1 MVYVN
6 KVVDVTPKKAE
17 TKVEKQ
23 EAPASTT
30 EAKPKRGKKSES

>member
-23 EAPASTT
+23 ETASST
-30 EAKPKRGKKSES
+30 EAKPKRGKK

>member
-6 KVVDVTPKKAE
+6 KVVNVTPKKAE
-17 TKVEKQ
+17 TKVAKQ
-23 EAPASTT
+23 ETPASTT